1 MDRRYKRPLNSGL
14 LPEDDYASTEQR
26 SAGFGPN
33 VLSLQTAK
41 DSSAD
46 WPLASSP
53 GEPDLLLAPPKV
65 SVTSE
70 TDLEYFLR
78 KRSTVAVRHA
88 SGDRVVACMEIVSL
102 GNKLSRRAMRN
113 FVDKVSELLDR
124 DIHLLV
130 LDLHPP
136 GRLDPSGI
144 HGAIWRN

>member
-1 MDRRYKRPLNSGL
+1 MNSGL
-14 LPEDDYASTEQR
+14 LPEDYYALAEQR

-41 DSSAD
+41 DSGAD

-70 TDLEYFLR
+70 TDLEYFRR
-78 KRSTVAVRHA
+78 KQSTVAVRHA
-88 SGDRVVACMEIVSL
+88 SVEIVSL
-102 GNKLSRRAMRN
+102 GNKSSRRAMRN
-113 FVDKVSELLDR
+113 FFEKVSELLDR